1 MMYSNKNLI
10 EKDLERKI
18 YLHDLSNLNR
28 TNAELRH

>member
-10 EKDLERKI
+10 EKDLERNI
-18 YLHDLSNLNR
+18 QLHDLSNLNR